1 MSIIKKGS
9 RNNNN
14 NNSNNRRR
22 SLVAFAPATVGNV
35 AVGFDILGFAIQ
47 GVGDQVR
54 VEKISEPIVEI
65 ASIEG
70 VVTKLPF
77 EPLQNTA
84 SRSLMKMREKL
95 DLAYGFRI
103 SIKKG
108 IPLASGMGGSAAS
121 AVGAVVA
128 ANGLLSKPLKTSDLL
143 EFALAGENLTSG
155 QDSHADNIAPC
166 LFGGLQLISGTRRLS
181 SIHCPESILCVL
193 VHPDIQIETKTA
205 RALLKSEIS
214 LKQHVLQSA
223 KLAGFLIGCMKND
236 MDLIHESLCDL
247 VIEPQRA
254 KLIPGF
260 QEVKSAALLAGALGV
275 SISGSG
281 PSVFAWVNGQAKAKR
296 VRVAMEMA
304 FAANGLAS
312 TSWISRI
319 SKRGAQIS
327 K

>member
-1 MSIIKKGS
+1 MSTIKKGL
-9 RNNNN
+9 RNNKGIRDNP
-14 NNSNNRRR
+14 RK

-47 GVGDQVR
+47 GVGDHVR
-54 VEKISEPIVEI
+54 VEKISEPKVEI
-65 ASIEG
+65 ACIEG
-70 VVTKLPF
+70 VVTELPF

-84 SRSLMKMREKL
+84 SRSLMKMRETL
-95 DLAYGFRI
+95 DLPYGFRI

-128 ANGLLSKPLKTSDLL
+128 ANGLLSKPLKVANLL

-166 LFGGLQLISGTRRLS
+166 LFGGLQLTSGARRLS
-181 SIHCPESILCVL
+181 SIPCPQSILCVL
-193 VHPDIQIETKTA
+193 VHPDIQIETKAA
-205 RALLKSEIS
+205 RSLLKSEIS
-214 LKQHVLQSA
+214 LRQHVLQSA
-223 KLAGFLIGCMKND
+223 RLAGFLVGCINND
-236 MDLIHESLCDL
+236 MDLILESMCDII
-247 VIEPQRA
+247 IEPQRE

-260 QEVKSAALLAGALGV
+260 QEVKSAAILAGALGV

-281 PSVFAWVNGQAKAKR
+281 PSVFAWVNGPSKAKK
-296 VRVAMEMA
+296 VKVAMEMA
-304 FAANGLAS
+304 FAAKGLTS